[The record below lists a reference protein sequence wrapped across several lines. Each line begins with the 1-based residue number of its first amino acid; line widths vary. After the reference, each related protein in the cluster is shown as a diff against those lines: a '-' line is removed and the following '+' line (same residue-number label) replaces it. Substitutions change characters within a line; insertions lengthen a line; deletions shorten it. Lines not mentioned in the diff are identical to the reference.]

1 MIIKAYKENS
11 LIIEFEFDSKFYDL
25 GLVKL
30 ALKYG
35 VIHFSKEMSLNTREA
50 FKLRNE
56 RRITLEE
63 LDNLKKVSDPFI
75 FNILVSDNIEITD
88 IESFYYNLK
97 ELELDEVSSFIE
109 EYNLIKKADKIVLNK

>member
-88 IESFYYNLK
+88 IEGFYYNLK